1 MSAIRRPTLHTAGLA
16 AAEAAINAA
25 LRLSPHSK
33 AGLRDLAGQVVALEC
48 TRPALTVY
56 LNGDENGE
64 LRLRGVYDGDVTT
77 RITGSLDDFVEL
89 ARAEDP
95 AAALINGGLRLDGNS
110 STLIDLQRL
119 FNAVDIDWE
128 APLVSG
134 LGDVAGHQ
142 LASML
147 RAAFSWSQQ
156 TGSNLQR
163 QLREFATE
171 EGRLTPSPLALERFY
186 NDVQTLSERGERLAA
201 RVEQLRQTVW
211 ARVDALGEADG
222 QAGGG
227 TGGKALDG
235 RGKAS

>member
-1 MSAIRRPTLHTAGLA
+1 MSDIHRPTLHTAGLA

-33 AGLRDLAGQVVALEC
+33 AGLRELAGQVVALEC

-64 LRLRGVYDGDVTT
+64 LCLRGVYDGDVVT
-77 RITGSLDDFVEL
+77 RITGSLDDFAEL

-110 STLIDLQRL
+110 STLIALQRL
-119 FNAVDIDWE
+119 FNAVDVDWE

-171 EGRLTPSPLALERFY
+171 EGRLAPPPLALERFY
-186 NDVQTLSERGERLAA
+186 DDVQTLSERGERLAA
-201 RVEQLRQTVW
+201 RVEQLRQRVE
-211 ARVDALGEADG
+211 ARFEAM
-222 QAGGG
+222 
-227 TGGKALDG
+227 GKARDDAG
-235 RGKAS
+235 RSTIAETWKAS

>member
-1 MSAIRRPTLHTAGLA
+1 MNDIGMPTLHTAGLA

-25 LRLSPHSK
+25 LRLSPHSR
-33 AGLRDLAGQVVALEC
+33 AGLRELAGQVVALEC

-64 LRLRGVYDGDVTT
+64 LRLRGVYDGEVVT
-77 RITGSLDDFVEL
+77 RIAGSAEDFAEL

-110 STLIDLQRL
+110 ATLIELQRL
-119 FNAVDIDWE
+119 FNAVDVDWE
-128 APLVSG
+128 APLVAG

-142 LASML
+142 LANML
-147 RAAFSWSQQ
+147 RAAFSWSRQ

-171 EGRLTPSPLALERFY
+171 EGRLAPPPLALERFY
-186 NDVQTLSERGERLAA
+186 DDVQTLSERGERLAA
-201 RVEQLRQTVW
+201 RVDQLRR
-211 ARVDALGEADG
+211 RVEAHV
-222 QAGGG
+222 Q
-227 TGGKALDG
+227 ALDG
-235 RGKAS
+235 DGAAS